1 MAAKMITPTGSVRC
15 VGIPSTFHLWHGQ
28 YRLRTLA
35 AEMARALLIVMRQGS
50 LSAAEEITGHKY
62 EIIGRWPPAAQ

>member
-1 MAAKMITPTGSVRC
+1 
-15 VGIPSTFHLWHGQ
+15 
-28 YRLRTLA
+28 
-35 AEMARALLIVMRQGS
+35 MARALLIVMRQGS